1 MADSEFFVK
10 TMIFSIVFMCAG
22 AAVGFFIGYY
32 YDINQAVSVAI
43 SMLVPSLYL
52 GYWAYRNDVRAEQN
66 FAYFH
71 QMRLRRNMVSL
82 LLDEAT
88 GGDTREL
95 MAMVADDAP
104 DSELKRRYNELKNH
118 ERNLGRVRKAVIPD
132 YLN

>member
-1 MADSEFFVK
+1 
-10 TMIFSIVFMCAG
+10 
-22 AAVGFFIGYY
+22 
-32 YDINQAVSVAI
+32 
-43 SMLVPSLYL
+43 
-52 GYWAYRNDVRAEQN
+52 
-66 FAYFH
+66 
-71 QMRLRRNMVSL
+71 MVSL